1 MYKPYLKQ
9 AWQLMKQNRF
19 FSAVYIIGTGLAIS
33 MVMVMAVGSTRHGIQ
48 DLMIGEGLLLLTL
61 AAIPALLVCVN
72 LVYMDMLSTKV
83 MPVSPMRFGLV
94 TLLTWLVMAAIIFL
108 ATWYPSRKASR
119 LEPAEALHY
128 E

>member
-1 MYKPYLKQ
+1 MYKQYLKQ

-33 MVMVMAVGSTRHGIQ
+33 MVMVMAVGSTCHGIQ
-48 DLMIGEGLLLLTL
+48 DLMIGEGMLLLTL

-72 LVYMDMLSTKV
+72 LAYMDVLSTKV
-83 MPVSPMRFGLV
+83 MPVGLMRFGLV